1 MQTLDPFWHKVRV
14 ICALLNGQLGAA
26 SFAADILRASG
37 EQDDNFFQLVDKL
50 LGRTVTLS
58 LDLDDLSLLHL
69 ILMDAAH
76 EQISA
81 AAFEN
86 LPVSMIQAA
95 SSFRYLA
102 PDAALN
108 TSYQMLDRNVQTAGE
123 TEKIWRSLLTAPV
136 PAEAALASLR
146 DQEAGGGSHLRG
158 VGLNSAYLWVGLA
171 TRQGSETDMLI
182 GQALRRETQTG
193 RIDLLLK
200 LYASLIRQRL
210 EMTEAAS
217 LSEKLASD
225 YAVML
230 ALAGSSQP
238 LPAVLEAASQKADD
252 IKAVLQL
259 TNGDVWNA
267 DLMMRL
273 DCWSLLPVL
282 EAIGISPPSSDWV
295 ARLTNSSIKVEGV
308 LNVSPAPFHRLPAL
322 GLLALEQAAEGG
334 RVGEVGLIAAR
345 LIQPVHLGWI
355 APFDGARVISAL
367 QRVGLEN
374 TASALA
380 DELIVS
386 SLLRAHFT
394 TISD

>member
-50 LGRTVTLS
+50 LGRTAILS
-58 LDLDDLSLLHL
+58 LDIDNLTLLHL
-69 ILMDAAH
+69 VLMDAAH

-158 VGLNSAYLWVGLA
+158 IGLNSAYLWVGLA

-282 EAIGISPPSSDWV
+282 EVIGISPPSSDWV
-295 ARLTNSSIKVEGV
+295 ARLANSSIKVEGV

>member
-1 MQTLDPFWHKVRV
+1 
-14 ICALLNGQLGAA
+14 
-26 SFAADILRASG
+26 
-37 EQDDNFFQLVDKL
+37 
-50 LGRTVTLS
+50 
-58 LDLDDLSLLHL
+58 
-69 ILMDAAH
+69 
-76 EQISA
+76 
-81 AAFEN
+81 
-86 LPVSMIQAA
+86 
-95 SSFRYLA
+95 
-102 PDAALN
+102 
-108 TSYQMLDRNVQTAGE
+108 
-123 TEKIWRSLLTAPV
+123 
-136 PAEAALASLR
+136 
-146 DQEAGGGSHLRG
+146 
-158 VGLNSAYLWVGLA
+158 
-171 TRQGSETDMLI
+171 
-182 GQALRRETQTG
+182 
-193 RIDLLLK
+193 
-200 LYASLIRQRL
+200 
-210 EMTEAAS
+210 MTEAAS

-252 IKAVLQL
+252 ITAVLQL
-259 TNGDVWNA
+259 TDGDVWNA

>member
-1 MQTLDPFWHKVRV
+1 MCR
-14 ICALLNGQLGAA
+14 
-26 SFAADILRASG
+26 
-37 EQDDNFFQLVDKL
+37 QLVRQKD
-50 LGRTVTLS
+50 
-58 LDLDDLSLLHL
+58 
-69 ILMDAAH
+69 
-76 EQISA
+76 
-81 AAFEN
+81 
-86 LPVSMIQAA
+86 P
-95 SSFRYLA
+95 
-102 PDAALN
+102 
-108 TSYQMLDRNVQTAGE
+108 
-123 TEKIWRSLLTAPV
+123 RSLASPV

-295 ARLTNSSIKVEGV
+295 ARLPTRQSK
-308 LNVSPAPFHRLPAL
+308 L
-322 GLLALEQAAEGG
+322 
-334 RVGEVGLIAAR
+334 RVFLM
-345 LIQPVHLGWI
+345 
-355 APFDGARVISAL
+355 
-367 QRVGLEN
+367 
-374 TASALA
+374 
-380 DELIVS
+380 
-386 SLLRAHFT
+386 
-394 TISD
+394 